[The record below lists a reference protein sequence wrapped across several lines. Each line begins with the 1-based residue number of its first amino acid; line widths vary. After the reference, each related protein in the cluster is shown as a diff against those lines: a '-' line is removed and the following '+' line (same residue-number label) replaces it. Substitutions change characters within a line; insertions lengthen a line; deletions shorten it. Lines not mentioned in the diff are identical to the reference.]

1 MKEIQFLHNVKE
13 EERIQECQPDG
24 GGVVQWHL
32 PLEGAVSFLSHFVPN
47 S

>member
-1 MKEIQFLHNVKE
+1 MKEIQFLHIR
-13 EERIQECQPDG
+13 EERIQEYQPDG

-32 PLEGAVSFLSHFVPN
+32 PLEGAMSFLSHFMPN